1 MTYELNPCDRL
12 ITCDLSCDF
21 HTAAGLTWLY
31 TEHKL
36 WSMFLGFPRAL
47 PTELK
52 GVAV

>member
-31 TEHKL
+31 TEHKF

-47 PTELK
+47 PIELK
-52 GVAV
+52 GIAV